1 MKIFLD
7 GADCDALKH
16 YRDMGLIQGVT
27 TNPEIMGLYA
37 VSKNPL
43 DLLKKIIATMGDG
56 YVFVQVAGKDPDTQV
71 EEAKRLS
78 VLGPNMVIKVL
89 IDKNGLKS
97 IPKMV
102 AAGLQVSATA
112 VNTVGRAILAGECG
126 AHYMIPY
133 YGYLEDVA
141 ETESTFI
148 EDVAAIYAA
157 QKYTTRMHIYCRRV
171 DDIRRAAKAGA
182 WGVLLMPSDLERF
195 FHHAQSDIA
204 VNGHRAAWLK
214 QYGDVSWLDFLKPGK

>member
-1 MKIFLD
+1 MKIFFD
-7 GADCDALKH
+7 GADCEALRH
-16 YRDMGLIQGVT
+16 YREMGLIQGVT
-27 TNPEIMGLYA
+27 TNPEIMGMYA

-43 DLLKKIIATMGDG
+43 DLLKNIIAVMGDG
-56 YVFVQVAGKDPDTQV
+56 YVFVQVAGKDVATQV

-78 VLGPNMVIKVL
+78 GLGPNMVIKVV
-89 IDKNGLKS
+89 IDKLGLKS
-97 IPKMV
+97 IPRMI

-112 VNTVGRAILAGECG
+112 VNTIGRAILAGECG
-126 AHYMIPY
+126 ATYMIPY

-157 QKYTTRMHIYCRRV
+157 QKYTTKMHIYCRRV

-182 WGVLLMPSDLERF
+182 WGVLMQGSDLERF

-204 VNGHRAAWLK
+204 VNGHRAAWEK
-214 QYGDVSWLDFLKPGK
+214 QYGTANWLDFIKK